1 MLAFLANLK
10 IGIVFTNNIWKKDVR
25 NRKRT
30 AAKKSQFSKVESNI
44 SQENIPSA
52 GQMWYVRRGA
62 CRERGTHTMEEQL
75 QARHPND
82 DVLSDDLNNE
92 TAQRLDLSNP

>member
-1 MLAFLANLK
+1 
-10 IGIVFTNNIWKKDVR
+10 
-25 NRKRT
+25 
-30 AAKKSQFSKVESNI
+30 
-44 SQENIPSA
+44 
-52 GQMWYVRRGA
+52 
-62 CRERGTHTMEEQL
+62 MEEQL

>member
-1 MLAFLANLK
+1 
-10 IGIVFTNNIWKKDVR
+10 
-25 NRKRT
+25 
-30 AAKKSQFSKVESNI
+30 
-44 SQENIPSA
+44 
-52 GQMWYVRRGA
+52 MWYVRRGA
-62 CRERGTHTMEEQL
+62 CREWGTHTMEEQL